1 MFKYKKRSKIIII
14 IIPGV
19 AVVSVHVVFSRDC
32 TVIIV
37 CYEMEDVSHLILYLY
52 HKSFFCVIFLLLLL
66 LLLLLLFV
74 VVVVVFVVVV
84 YYCVPI
90 KLKVKKIM
98 NIEVHLWYASY
109 VSSNQRDTIHWIEN
123 QWYSNLSASEI
134 TDNNANLNLFFLK
147 SLILD
152 KILCVSNS

>member
-1 MFKYKKRSKIIII
+1 
-14 IIPGV
+14 
-19 AVVSVHVVFSRDC
+19 
-32 TVIIV
+32 
-37 CYEMEDVSHLILYLY
+37 
-52 HKSFFCVIFLLLLL
+52 
-66 LLLLLLFV
+66 
-74 VVVVVFVVVV
+74 
-84 YYCVPI
+84 
-90 KLKVKKIM
+90 M

-109 VSSNQRDTIHWIEN
+109 VSNNQRDTIHWIEN